1 MQPTNKSTL
10 AYAHDVESE
19 PNSDSKTLNWSTAS
33 RRTKKYSYATEMDLT
48 AFIRVLDP
56 TKVKVVEKN
65 RAKDEPKLLDTTVGR
80 VVPLLPVAPARSEA
94 ALEASVDKLFDEG
107 GSRNQEDSATG
118 GDGNNIVFGA
128 DLENVAA
135 ETVVAKKPAC
145 YRKKRQAATDASG
158 STHPAKKLREDY
170 GTSGGIA
177 TSGKSPSV
185 IKELFER
192 SVLNAEIGVAA
203 ITTLPFITS
212 SVSATPEREAG
223 DFTDVI
229 TGPNVRTIGPSER
242 FAISS
247 DSSHHSSNNA
257 SEAEA
262 DSVIRSV
269 DPPVMTEAVTT
280 TDTAV
285 VSSHLFLPVTADIT
299 SKIGPNTFLDS
310 SSADTL
316 KPDVAGASQ
325 RPGKE
330 LSLGSREVD
339 SAILQDVFVPRWNVP
354 NDALLDDYDTSREFI
369 NHLAPPVLF
378 SQIRAMDYHQL
389 FTEYNVG
396 TARQACLNS
405 EVRRRTEYS
414 LSERKRLEDECGK
427 QAGLLKSKDDEIKSL
442 KAELLRKETEAAEAV
457 RLRAQVAAAET
468 AEKVRAEELDSL
480 KQKNADLG
488 AEKDSLTARVADLRS
503 FVSAKN
509 LELED
514 ANAAVTSLKS
524 QNDSLVAQ
532 VHALEMRMVGDKLA
546 KLEVDLSE
554 MALHLEEKFY
564 PHLLTTIA
572 GQRWLLTHGAT
583 ISQAIEKGMQ
593 DGLAAGIEHGAYGRI
608 LEDLVAYNPS
618 AEEDYNVVLQELRS
632 VDFALL
638 AELKSHKDAS
648 VETIMN
654 LLRLESPLVDA
665 PGMSD
670 LQPDEDKLMVPIH
683 RSEDQAVLGSTSL
696 SFALSVSYDRVEQI
710 RKNIMEHQS
719 ALAGVYVPL
728 VEPLSVQNLTGAT
741 GTSDVLP
748 TAVATTTAWS
758 TTFASASIVLSVSVD
773 DYIIADADNEE
784 NVQLN
789 VEEENQGKGEGSA
802 AGMIEVEFE
811 KEELGT
817 TP

>member
-1 MQPTNKSTL
+1 MSFSKRSDNTPVCYTKPIDSLKNWNDHFFWVDSFACPAIYPWHTAKTVFRDPPPQPTDFN
-10 AYAHDVESE
+10 ANH
-19 PNSDSKTLNWSTAS
+19 
-33 RRTKKYSYATEMDLT
+33 YATLVAHPAPFWKFPEPFLCLIGTSRYYTFDQDTYPSFRDNHDEEMDLT

-80 VVPLLPVAPARSEA
+80 VVPLLPVALARSEA

-135 ETVVAKKPAC
+135 ETVVAKKPAR

-158 STHPAKKLREDY
+158 STHPAKKLKEDY

-177 TSGKSPSV
+177 TSGKSPSA

-192 SVLNAEIGVAA
+192 SVLNVKIGVAA
-203 ITTLPFITS
+203 IATLPFVTS
-212 SVSATPEREAG
+212 SIYATPKRKAS

-229 TGPNVRTIGPSER
+229 TGPNIRTIGPSER
-242 FAISS
+242 FVISL

-262 DSVIRSV
+262 DSIIRSV
-269 DPPVMTEAVTT
+269 DPPVMTEVVTI
-280 TDTAV
+280 TDTVV
-285 VSSHLFLPVTADIT
+285 VSSYLFLPVTADIT
-299 SKIGPNTFLDS
+299 SKIGPNTFLDLS
-310 SSADTL
+310 FADTL
-316 KPDVAGASQ
+316 KSDVAGASQ
-325 RPGKE
+325 R
-330 LSLGSREVD
+330 L
-339 SAILQDVFVPRWNVP
+339 
-354 NDALLDDYDTSREFI
+354 
-369 NHLAPPVLF
+369 
-378 SQIRAMDYHQL
+378 
-389 FTEYNVG
+389 
-396 TARQACLNS
+396 
-405 EVRRRTEYS
+405 VRRRTEYS
-414 LSERKRLEDECGK
+414 LSKRKRLEDECGK

-442 KAELLRKETEAAEAV
+442 KAELLRKETEVAEAV

-480 KQKNADLG
+480 KQKNADVG
-488 AEKDSLTARVADLRS
+488 AEKDSLIARVADLQS
-503 FVSAKN
+503 FISAKN

-532 VHALEMRMVGDKLA
+532 VYLLELVRLVHFSYFILFLYSWLLAGACSGIRDQIPTYEHLKEQFEEFQDVQMHMVGDKLA

-572 GQRWLLTHGAT
+572 GRRWLLTHGAA
-583 ISQAIEKGMQ
+583 ISRAIEKGMQ
-593 DGLAAGIEHGAYGRI
+593 DDLGLVLSMGRMVGDWRTLSLI
-608 LEDLVAYNPS
+608 
-618 AEEDYNVVLQELRS
+618 
-632 VDFALL
+632 
-638 AELKSHKDAS
+638 
-648 VETIMN
+648 I
-654 LLRLESPLVDA
+654 LLRKRIIMPLCK
-665 PGMSD
+665 S
-670 LQPDEDKLMVPIH
+670 
-683 RSEDQAVLGSTSL
+683 
-696 SFALSVSYDRVEQI
+696 SVQVERI
-710 RKNIMEHQS
+710 RKNIAEHRS

-748 TAVATTTAWS
+748 TAVATTTALS
-758 TTFASASIVLSVSVD
+758 TTFASASTVLSVSVD

-789 VEEENQGKGEGSA
+789 VEEEKQGKGEGSA
-802 AGMIEVEFE
+802 AGMVEVEFE

>member
-1 MQPTNKSTL
+1 MSFSKRSDNTPVCYTKPIDSLKNWNDHFFWVDSFACPAIYPWHTAKTVFRDPPPQPTDFNANHYGTL
-10 AYAHDVESE
+10 VAHPAPFRKFPE
-19 PNSDSKTLNWSTAS
+19 PFLCLIGTSCYYTFDQDTYSSFRDNHDEGGLSK
-33 RRTKKYSYATEMDLT
+33 R
-48 AFIRVLDP
+48 IVLSP
-56 TKVKVVEKN
+56 
-65 RAKDEPKLLDTTVGR
+65 DTTVGR
-80 VVPLLPVAPARSEA
+80 VVSLLPVAPARSEA
-94 ALEASVDKLFDEG
+94 ALEASVDKRFNEG

-118 GDGNNIVFGA
+118 GDGNNIVFGV
-128 DLENVAA
+128 DLEIVPT
-135 ETVVAKKPAC
+135 ETVVAKKPTR

-158 STHPAKKLREDY
+158 STHPAKKPREYY

-203 ITTLPFITS
+203 ITTLPFVTS
-212 SVSATPEREAG
+212 SVSVTPEREAG

-229 TGPNVRTIGPSER
+229 SGPNVCTIDPSKR

-262 DSVIRSV
+262 DSVIRSA
-269 DPPVMTEAVTT
+269 DPLVMTEAVTT

-299 SKIGPNTFLDS
+299 LKIGPSTFLDL

-316 KPDVAGASQ
+316 KPDVAGTSQ
-325 RPGKE
+325 CPGKE

-339 SAILQDVFVPRWNVP
+339 SAILQNVFVSRRNVP

-369 NHLAPPVLF
+369 DHLAPP
-378 SQIRAMDYHQL
+378 
-389 FTEYNVG
+389 NVG

-442 KAELLRKETEAAEAV
+442 KAELLQKETEAAEAL
-457 RLRAQVAAAET
+457 RLRAQVAVAET
-468 AEKVRAEELDSL
+468 AEKVRAKELDSL

-488 AEKDSLTARVADLRS
+488 ADKDSLTARVADLQS
-503 FVSAKN
+503 FIFAKN

-532 VHALEMRMVGDKLA
+532 FEEFQDVQMRMVGDKLA

-564 PHLLTTIA
+564 PQLLTTIA
-572 GQRWLLTHGAT
+572 GRRCR
-583 ISQAIEKGMQ
+583 AIEKGMQ
-593 DGLAAGIEHGAYGRI
+593 DGLAAGIEYGAYGRR
-608 LEDLVAYNPS
+608 LKDLVAYNPS
-618 AEEDYNVVLQELRS
+618 VEEDYNAILQELRS

-638 AELKSHKDAS
+638 AMILKIYKDD
-648 VETIMN
+648 
-654 LLRLESPLVDA
+654 LLLTYS
-665 PGMSD
+665 
-670 LQPDEDKLMVPIH
+670 MV
-683 RSEDQAVLGSTSL
+683 
-696 SFALSVSYDRVEQI
+696 
-710 RKNIMEHQS
+710 
-719 ALAGVYVPL
+719 
-728 VEPLSVQNLTGAT
+728 
-741 GTSDVLP
+741 
-748 TAVATTTAWS
+748 
-758 TTFASASIVLSVSVD
+758 
-773 DYIIADADNEE
+773 
-784 NVQLN
+784 
-789 VEEENQGKGEGSA
+789 
-802 AGMIEVEFE
+802 
-811 KEELGT
+811 
-817 TP
+817 